1 MTEIHGSVWGVRDRL
16 VMTAPGLY
24 HREAEFLAG
33 RARGFGVDE
42 SACAADGL
50 LPLDK
55 SFYLSGPLLPN
66 EQNEDTTIFPFKAS
80 SQKSSFK
87 KHVTK
92 RKKRF

>member
-1 MTEIHGSVWGVRDRL
+1 MTEIHGRVWGVRERL

-33 RARGFGVDE
+33 RAHGFGVDE

-55 SFYLSGPLLPN
+55 SFYLLESQLFHVF
-66 EQNEDTTIFPFKAS
+66 FPGVKY
-80 SQKSSFK
+80 
-87 KHVTK
+87 T
-92 RKKRF
+92 